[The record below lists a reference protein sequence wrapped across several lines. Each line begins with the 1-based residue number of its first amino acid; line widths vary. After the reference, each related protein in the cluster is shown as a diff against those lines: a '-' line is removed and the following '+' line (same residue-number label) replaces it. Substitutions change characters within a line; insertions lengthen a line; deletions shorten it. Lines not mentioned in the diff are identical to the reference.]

1 MDAKSNLNDPVPPI
15 PPPLGAVSNIVQP
28 ANALYG
34 LRKFYESGEMADD
47 EENEVELMIQL
58 NGMVYYPNTENNE

>member
-15 PPPLGAVSNIVQP
+15 PAPLGAVSNIVQP

-34 LRKFYESGEMADD
+34 LREFYESGDMEDE

-58 NGMVYYPNTENNE
+58 NGISYYNTENNE